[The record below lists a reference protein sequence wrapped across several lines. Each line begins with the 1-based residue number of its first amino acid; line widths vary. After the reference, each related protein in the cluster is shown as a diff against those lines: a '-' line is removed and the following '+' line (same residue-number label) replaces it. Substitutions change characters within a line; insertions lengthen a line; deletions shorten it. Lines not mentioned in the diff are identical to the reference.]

1 MEADEANQQTTQ
13 TTDTTQ
19 QNTTTANQTDTTTK
33 NDTKQQETP
42 PNSQA
47 ENEKNDNTTQQP
59 QDQNQTQNV
68 NTITNMA
75 SSVDLILKYVKYYCN
90 AVFTGSM
97 YRYGEYM
104 KFLHTMVPA
113 KETTEQPAQE
123 EQQTETQ
130 PTTDT
135 EQNQGAVEGEQTQQ
149 A

>member
-1 MEADEANQQTTQ
+1 
-13 TTDTTQ
+13 
-19 QNTTTANQTDTTTK
+19 
-33 NDTKQQETP
+33 
-42 PNSQA
+42 
-47 ENEKNDNTTQQP
+47 
-59 QDQNQTQNV
+59 
-68 NTITNMA
+68 MA

-113 KETTEQPAQE
+113 PETTEQPVQEEQSQETPE

-130 PTTDT
+130 PTENT
-135 EQNQGAVEGEQTQQ
+135 QNQETTGEEPQQ